1 MCRFCFECDKDI
13 KCVPINKL
21 EAYQIDVVEFLK
33 MIGIEIQHNDIFSE
47 IICEKCF
54 QQIVDIDSYRR
65 RCRKAQSDIIAE
77 LEELDQ
83 KIEEIQNTKKH
94 ENPWFKVEIIE
105 TTEDDIPETDVPQFE
120 MIEEEHL
127 EEADVVYEEGCSQ
140 YQVDNSYI
148 QDYSNNMKDDET
160 EEEEGNNEEI
170 YGNDV
175 VGISESV
182 EQEDN
187 KCVLGKNDNEM
198 IFSEKDKYNIVDKE
212 AVIKNPDRNINAYRI
227 YECFFCRLKFA
238 GRKTYK
244 AHDCQVK
251 EVKCEVEGC
260 SKIFTKQSGYN
271 QHIVKIHGH
280 LKKSKKYC
288 PICKQY
294 LNASESQ
301 FKNHCKQCSKESMK
315 KEQIIE
321 CEICNKKCKNL
332 KSYVVHKMFHDAR
345 NLVKVNDES
354 GSKKAPIFSGKGP
367 VRAYLNMLFVILV
380 FTFFLICLKQVI
392 CELCGKEFTNSQGL
406 RTHKKNVHLVGSKG
420 EVFQCDICNKERPT
434 KRSLFNHMRNVHRV
448 QKTPCNVCEKVFRTK
463 VNKNKI
469 YFKSSYKTL
478 NLRILKNIFNWYH
491 KSIST

>member
-21 EAYQIDVVEFLK
+21 EAYQIDVVEYLK
-33 MIGIEIQHNDIFSE
+33 IIGIEIQHNDIFSE

-65 RCRKAQSDIIAE
+65 HCRKAQNDIIAD

-83 KIEEIQNTKKH
+83 KIEEVQNTKKH

-127 EEADVVYEEGCSQ
+127 EEANVVYEEGCSQ
-140 YQVDNSYI
+140 YQADNSYI
-148 QDYSNNMKDDET
+148 EVYSNNMKDAET
-160 EEEEGNNEEI
+160 EEEEEEEGEGNNEEI

-175 VGISESV
+175 VEISESV
-182 EQEDN
+182 QQEDT
-187 KCVLGKNDNEM
+187 KCVLGKNNNEM
-198 IFSEKDKYNIVDKE
+198 IFSEKDKYNVIDKE
-212 AVIKNPDRNINAYRI
+212 AIIKNPDRNINAYRI

-301 FKNHCKQCSKESMK
+301 FKTHCKQCSKESMK
-315 KEQIIE
+315 KEQTIE

-345 NLVKVNDES
+345 NLVKVNDKS

-367 VRAYLNMLFVILV
+367 VRTYLNTLSVILV
-380 FTFFLICLKQVI
+380 FTSIFICINQVI

-463 VNKNKI
+463 VNK
-469 YFKSSYKTL
+469 Y
-478 NLRILKNIFNWYH
+478 
-491 KSIST
+491 